1 MKRRVSFKKQ
11 AHYAGSVGCMVLAG
25 GPWGVIRAVTGRIT
39 QCLSSVATSPGGEV
53 EEGTGN
59 GWEVLDPCWE
69 LLGLSVSQVTWDWTE
84 GTGRVGLPELITSV
98 VGRDLL
104 FLEVFYEGSMP
115 LPRFSC
121 IPTPIER

>member
-69 LLGLSVSQVTWDWTE
+69 LLGLSVSQGDL
-84 GTGRVGLPELITSV
+84 GLD
-98 VGRDLL
+98 GRDRKGRTARANYLCSGEGPLIFGSLL
-104 FLEVFYEGSMP
+104 
-115 LPRFSC
+115 
-121 IPTPIER
+121 